1 MQGENCEEN
10 RAREEEQIMMI
21 NKRLI
26 REMEETKK
34 YIGMQVLLQWAALL
48 CNICLIFYISYALWQ
63 VTEGNAKRLSLPFG
77 AGVFG
82 TVIAIR
88 YVLLKLE
95 ASYSHR
101 SSEYVKKKLRH
112 RIYEHLLKVG
122 EKYEETFS
130 TSEILQVS
138 AEGVEQL
145 EIYFGKYLP
154 QLFYSLLAPATLFV
168 LVSFMSVKVA
178 LILFLC
184 VPLIPVSIIAIQKF
198 AKKLLAKYWGS
209 YVQLGD
215 HFLDNIQGLTT
226 LKVYQ
231 SDAYKN
237 EEMNQDAEH
246 FRKITMKVLTMQLN
260 SVTLMDLIAYGGSA
274 LGVIFSCLELQAGN
288 LSMVQAL
295 AIILLAAEFFIPLRL
310 LGSFFHIAMNGMAA
324 SDKMFRLLDLK
335 GQESDADEKKEESAG
350 TDETD
355 YSGVCAA
362 ENDGAHAVAAKEV
375 TFSYEEGQEILK
387 AVTVEIPANSFV
399 SIVGES
405 GCGKSTL
412 ASLFMGYQT
421 AQKGVVLAGGRD
433 IRSVSSR
440 ERMKQMTLVSFQNY
454 LFKGSVRENLLMG
467 DPDASEQELF
477 EVLKKVNLYEFFQ
490 TQDGL
495 DTMLDEQAANLSGG
509 QKQRLCIARTLLHDS
524 GLYIFDEATSNID
537 VESEEIILHLIRN
550 LAKEKTVIQIT
561 HRLAN
566 VVDSDQIYMMQK
578 GCVTE
583 KGSHAELLEKQGAY
597 AEMYRL
603 QRTLEEYREE
613 EAV

>member
-1 MQGENCEEN
+1 
-10 RAREEEQIMMI
+10 MMI

-26 REMEETKK
+26 KEMGETKQ
-34 YIGMQVLLQWAALL
+34 YIEMQVLLQWAALL
-48 CNICLIFYISYALWQ
+48 CNICLIFYISNVLWQ
-63 VTEGNAKRLSLPFG
+63 VVKGNAGNISLILSIGVF
-77 AGVFG
+77 AGV
-82 TVIAIR
+82 IAAR
-88 YVLLKLE
+88 RLFLRLE
-95 ASYSHR
+95 AAYSHR

-122 EKYEETFS
+122 EKYEKTFS
-130 TSEILQVS
+130 TSEILQVA

-154 QLFYSLLAPATLFV
+154 QLFYSLLAPITLFI

-184 VPLIPVSIIAIQKF
+184 VPLIPASIIAIQKF

-231 SDAYKN
+231 SDGYKN
-237 EEMNQDAEH
+237 EEMNKDAEH
-246 FRKITMKVLTMQLN
+246 FRKITMKVLMMQLN

-274 LGVIFSCLELQAGN
+274 LGVIFSCMELRAGN
-288 LSMVQAL
+288 LNMMQAL

-324 SDKMFRLLDLK
+324 SDKMFRLLDM
-335 GQESDADEKKEESAG
+335 EAEEVDMDIPSR
-350 TDETD
+350 
-355 YSGVCAA
+355 SLVSVV
-362 ENDGAHAVAAKEV
+362 GA
-375 TFSYEEGQEILK
+375 
-387 AVTVEIPANSFV
+387 
-399 SIVGES
+399 S

-421 AQKGVVLAGGRD
+421 AQSGKVLICGKD
-433 IRSVSSR
+433 IRMIPVK

-467 DPDASEQELF
+467 DPSATEEKLLA
-477 EVLKKVNLYEFFQ
+477 VLKKVNLYEFFQ
-490 TQDGL
+490 TQNGL

-509 QKQRLCIARTLLHDS
+509 QKQRLCIARALLHDS
-524 GLYIFDEATSNID
+524 ALYIFDEATSNID
-537 VESEEIILHLIRN
+537 VESEEIILKLIRN
-550 LAKEKTVIQIT
+550 LAREKTVIQIT

-566 VVDSDQIYMMQK
+566 VADSDQIYMMEK
-578 GCVTE
+578 GCVIE
-583 KGSHAELLEKQGAY
+583 KGTQEELLEKQGAY
-597 AEMYRL
+597 ADMYEL
-603 QRTLEEYREE
+603 QKALEQYREE
-613 EAV
+613 AI

>member
-1 MQGENCEEN
+1 MSGQDCKEN
-10 RAREEEQIMMI
+10 RERGRNIGMMI

-63 VTEGNAKRLSLPFG
+63 VVEGNAAMLSIPV
-77 AGVFG
+77 AVGVFG
-82 TVIAIR
+82 AVIAAR
-88 YVLLKLE
+88 YFLLKLE
-95 ASYSHR
+95 AACSHR

-112 RIYEHLLKVG
+112 QIYEHLLRVG
-122 EKYEETFS
+122 EQYEKTFS
-130 TSEILQVS
+130 TSEILQVA

-154 QLFYSLLAPATLFV
+154 QLFYSLLAPITLFI

-184 VPLIPVSIIAIQKF
+184 VPLIPASIIAIQKF

-237 EEMNQDAEH
+237 EEMNKDAEH

-288 LSMVQAL
+288 LSVVQAL

-335 GQESDADEKKEESAG
+335 GQEPEEDERKEEKIRQEETAGNNQTDSAR
-350 TDETD
+350 E
-355 YSGVCAA
+355 Y
-362 ENDGAHAVAAKEV
+362 AVAAEQV
-375 TFSYEEGQEILK
+375 TFGYEEGQEILK
-387 AVTVEIPANSFV
+387 EVTVEIPANSFV
-399 SIVGES
+399 SIVGAS

-421 AQKGVVLAGGRD
+421 AQKGVILTDGRD
-433 IRSVSSR
+433 IRNVSSR

-467 DPDASEQELF
+467 DPDASEAKLL
-477 EVLKKVNLYEFFQ
+477 EVLKEVNLYDFFQ

-509 QKQRLCIARTLLHDS
+509 QKQRLCIARALLHDS
-524 GLYIFDEATSNID
+524 AIYIFDEATSNID
-537 VESEEIILHLIRN
+537 VESEEIILQLIRN
-550 LAKEKTVIQIT
+550 LVKEKTVIQIT

-566 VVDSDQIYMMQK
+566 VVESDQIYMMQN

-583 KGSHAELLEKQGAY
+583 QGTHLELLEKQGAY
-597 AEMYRL
+597 ADMYQL

>member
-1 MQGENCEEN
+1 
-10 RAREEEQIMMI
+10 MMI

-26 REMEETKK
+26 KEMGETKQ

-48 CNICLIFYISYALWQ
+48 CNICLIFYISHTLWQ
-63 VTEGNAKRLSLPFG
+63 LAEGTVEDTSLLLRV
-77 AGVFG
+77 GVFAA
-82 TVIAIR
+82 VIAAR
-88 YVLLKLE
+88 RLFLKLE
-95 ASYSHR
+95 AAYSHR

-122 EKYEETFS
+122 EQYEQAFS
-130 TSEILQVS
+130 TSEILQVA

-154 QLFYSLLAPATLFV
+154 QLFYSLLAPITLFI

-237 EEMNQDAEH
+237 EEMNRDAEH

-274 LGVIFSCLELQAGN
+274 LGVIFSCMELQAGN
-288 LSMVQAL
+288 INMMQAL

-324 SDKMFRLLDLK
+324 SDKMFRLLDMEA
-335 GQESDADEKKEESAG
+335 QEVRDDGKKEERAG
-350 TDETD
+350 E
-355 YSGVCAA
+355 SEAFSF
-362 ENDGAHAVAAKEV
+362 AVAAKKV
-375 TFSYEEGQEILK
+375 TFGYEEGQEILK
-387 AVTVEIPANSFV
+387 EVTVEIPEKSFV
-399 SIVGES
+399 SIVGAS

-421 AQKGVVLAGGRD
+421 AQKGVILTGGSE
-433 IRSVSSR
+433 IRKYSVR

-454 LFKGSVRENLLMG
+454 LLKGSVRENLLMG
-467 DPDASEQELF
+467 DPNASEEELLTA
-477 EVLKKVNLYEFFQ
+477 LKKVNLYEFFQ

-495 DTMLDEQAANLSGG
+495 DTMLEEQAANLSGG
-509 QKQRLCIARTLLHDS
+509 QKQRLCIARALLHDS
-524 GLYIFDEATSNID
+524 AIYIFDEATSNID
-537 VESEEIILHLIRN
+537 VESEEIILQLIRN

-566 VVDSDQIYMMQK
+566 VVDSDQIYMMQN
-578 GCVTE
+578 GCVIE
-583 KGSHAELLEKQGAY
+583 KGNHATLLEAQGAY
-597 AEMYRL
+597 AEMYQL

-613 EAV
+613 EALS

>member
-1 MQGENCEEN
+1 
-10 RAREEEQIMMI
+10 MMI

-26 REMEETKK
+26 KEMGETKQ

-48 CNICLIFYISYALWQ
+48 CNICLIFYISNVLWQ
-63 VTEGNAKRLSLPFG
+63 VVKGNAGNISLILSIGVF
-77 AGVFG
+77 AGV
-82 TVIAIR
+82 IAAR
-88 YVLLKLE
+88 RLFLRLE
-95 ASYSHR
+95 AAYSHR

-122 EKYEETFS
+122 EKYEKTFS
-130 TSEILQVS
+130 TSEILQVA

-154 QLFYSLLAPATLFV
+154 QLFYSLLAPITLFI

-184 VPLIPVSIIAIQKF
+184 VPLIPASIIAIQKF

-231 SDAYKN
+231 SDGYKN
-237 EEMNQDAEH
+237 EEMNKDAEH

-274 LGVIFSCLELQAGN
+274 LGVIFSCMELRAGN
-288 LSMVQAL
+288 LNMMQAL

-324 SDKMFRLLDLK
+324 SDKMFRLLDMEAEEVDMDDK
-335 GQESDADEKKEESAG
+335 QEREKAGEKNDRVPYAVSARQ
-350 TDETD
+350 
-355 YSGVCAA
+355 
-362 ENDGAHAVAAKEV
+362 V
-375 TFSYEEGQEILK
+375 TFAYEEEQPILK
-387 AVTVEIPANSFV
+387 AVTVDIPSRSLV
-399 SIVGES
+399 SVVGAS

-421 AQKGVVLAGGRD
+421 AQSGKVLICGKD
-433 IRSVSSR
+433 IRMIPVK

-467 DPDASEQELF
+467 DPSATEEKLLA
-477 EVLKKVNLYEFFQ
+477 VLKKVNLYEFFQ
-490 TQDGL
+490 TQNGL

-509 QKQRLCIARTLLHDS
+509 QKQRLCIARALLHDS
-524 GLYIFDEATSNID
+524 ALYIFDEATSNID
-537 VESEEIILHLIRN
+537 VESEEIILKLIRN
-550 LAKEKTVIQIT
+550 LAREKTVIQIT

-566 VVDSDQIYMMQK
+566 VADSDQIYMMEK
-578 GCVTE
+578 GCVIE
-583 KGSHAELLEKQGAY
+583 KGTQEELLEKQGAY
-597 AEMYRL
+597 ADMYEL
-603 QRTLEEYREE
+603 QKALEQYREE
-613 EAV
+613 AI

>member
-1 MQGENCEEN
+1 
-10 RAREEEQIMMI
+10 MMI

-26 REMEETKK
+26 KEMGETKQ

-48 CNICLIFYISYALWQ
+48 CNICLIFYISDILWE
-63 VTEGNAKRLSLPFG
+63 VVDGNAENISLPLS
-77 AGVFG
+77 AGVFAV
-82 TVIAIR
+82 VIAAR
-88 YVLLKLE
+88 RVLLRLE
-95 ASYSHR
+95 AVYSHR

-122 EKYEETFS
+122 EKYEKTFS
-130 TSEILQVS
+130 TSEILQVA

-154 QLFYSLLAPATLFV
+154 QLFYSLLAPVTLFI

-209 YVQLGD
+209 YVRLGD

-237 EEMNQDAEH
+237 EEMNKDAEH

-288 LSMVQAL
+288 LNMMQAL

-324 SDKMFRLLDLK
+324 SDKMFRLLDMEAEGQDTDNKPK
-335 GQESDADEKKEESAG
+335 GDVSEEG
-350 TDETD
+350 
-355 YSGVCAA
+355 AA
-362 ENDGAHAVAAKEV
+362 ERKADRKDDDSAPYAVSAKQVIFAYEEQQPILKEV
-375 TFSYEEGQEILK
+375 T
-387 AVTVEIPANSFV
+387 VNIPSNSFV
-399 SIVGES
+399 SIVGAS

-421 AQKGVVLAGGRD
+421 AQSGKVLICGRD
-433 IRSVSSR
+433 IRMIPVK
-440 ERMKQMTLVSFQNY
+440 ERMKRMTLVSFQNY

-467 DPDASEQELF
+467 DSSASDEKLL
-477 EVLKKVNLYEFFQ
+477 EVLAKVNLYEFFQ

-509 QKQRLCIARTLLHDS
+509 QKQRLCIARALLHDS
-524 GLYIFDEATSNID
+524 ELYIFDEATSNID
-537 VESEEIILHLIRN
+537 VESEEIILQLIRN

-566 VVDSDQIYMMQK
+566 VTDSDRIYMMQK
-578 GCVTE
+578 GLVIEDGTHE
-583 KGSHAELLEKQGAY
+583 ELLGKQGAY
-597 AEMYRL
+597 ADIYKL
-603 QRTLEEYREE
+603 QRALEEYREE

>member
-1 MQGENCEEN
+1 
-10 RAREEEQIMMI
+10 MMI

-26 REMEETKK
+26 KEMGETKQ

-48 CNICLIFYISYALWQ
+48 CNICLIFYISDILWE
-63 VTEGNAKRLSLPFG
+63 VVDGNAENISLPLS
-77 AGVFG
+77 AGVFAV
-82 TVIAIR
+82 VIAAR
-88 YVLLKLE
+88 RVLLRLE
-95 ASYSHR
+95 AVYSHR

-122 EKYEETFS
+122 EKYEKTFS
-130 TSEILQVS
+130 TSEILQVA

-145 EIYFGKYLP
+145 EIYFAKYLP
-154 QLFYSLLAPATLFV
+154 QLFYSLLAPVTLFI

-209 YVQLGD
+209 YVRLGD

-237 EEMNQDAEH
+237 EEMNKDAEH

-274 LGVIFSCLELQAGN
+274 LGVIFSCMELQAGN
-288 LSMVQAL
+288 LNMMQAL

-324 SDKMFRLLDLK
+324 SDKMFRLLDMEAEGQDTDNKPK
-335 GQESDADEKKEESAG
+335 GDVSGEEVPERKADRRDDDSVPYAVSAKQVIFAYEEQQPIL
-350 TDETD
+350 
-355 YSGVCAA
+355 
-362 ENDGAHAVAAKEV
+362 KEV
-375 TFSYEEGQEILK
+375 T
-387 AVTVEIPANSFV
+387 VNIPSNSFV
-399 SIVGES
+399 SIVGAS

-421 AQKGVVLAGGRD
+421 AQSGKVLICGRD
-433 IRSVSSR
+433 IRMIPVK
-440 ERMKQMTLVSFQNY
+440 ERMKRMTLVSFQNY

-467 DPDASEQELF
+467 DSSASDEKLL
-477 EVLKKVNLYEFFQ
+477 EVLAKVNLYEFFQ

-509 QKQRLCIARTLLHDS
+509 QKQRLCIARALLHDS
-524 GLYIFDEATSNID
+524 ELYIFDEATSNID
-537 VESEEIILHLIRN
+537 VESEEIILQLIRN

-566 VVDSDQIYMMQK
+566 VTDSDRIYMMQK
-578 GCVTE
+578 GLVIE
-583 KGSHAELLEKQGAY
+583 DGVHEELLGKQGAY
-597 AEMYRL
+597 ADIYKL
-603 QRTLEEYREE
+603 QRALEEYREE

>member
-1 MQGENCEEN
+1 
-10 RAREEEQIMMI
+10 MMI

-26 REMEETKK
+26 KEMGETKQ

-48 CNICLIFYISYALWQ
+48 CNICLIFYISNVLWQ
-63 VTEGNAKRLSLPFG
+63 VVKGNAGNISLILSIGVF
-77 AGVFG
+77 AGV
-82 TVIAIR
+82 IAAR
-88 YVLLKLE
+88 RLFLRLE
-95 ASYSHR
+95 AAYSHR

-122 EKYEETFS
+122 EKYEKTFS
-130 TSEILQVS
+130 TSEILQVA

-154 QLFYSLLAPATLFV
+154 QLFYSLLAPITLFI

-184 VPLIPVSIIAIQKF
+184 VPLIPASIIAIQKF

-231 SDAYKN
+231 SDGYRN
-237 EEMNQDAEH
+237 EEMNKDAEH

-274 LGVIFSCLELQAGN
+274 LGVIFSCMELRAGN
-288 LSMVQAL
+288 LNMMQAL

-324 SDKMFRLLDLK
+324 SDKMFRLLDMEAEEVDMDDK
-335 GQESDADEKKEESAG
+335 QEREKAGEKNDRVPYAVSARQVTFAYEE
-350 TDETD
+350 EQPIL
-355 YSGVCAA
+355 
-362 ENDGAHAVAAKEV
+362 KEV
-375 TFSYEEGQEILK
+375 T
-387 AVTVEIPANSFV
+387 VDIPSRSLV
-399 SIVGES
+399 SVVGAS

-412 ASLFMGYQT
+412 A
-421 AQKGVVLAGGRD
+421 
-433 IRSVSSR
+433 
-440 ERMKQMTLVSFQNY
+440 SFQNY

-467 DPDASEQELF
+467 DPSATEEKLLA
-477 EVLKKVNLYEFFQ
+477 VLKKVNLYEFFQ
-490 TQDGL
+490 TQNGL

-509 QKQRLCIARTLLHDS
+509 QKQRLCIARALLHDS
-524 GLYIFDEATSNID
+524 ALYIFDEATSNID
-537 VESEEIILHLIRN
+537 VESEEIILKLIRN
-550 LAKEKTVIQIT
+550 LAREKTVIQIT

-566 VVDSDQIYMMQK
+566 VADSDQIYMMEK
-578 GCVTE
+578 GCVIE
-583 KGSHAELLEKQGAY
+583 KGTQEELLEKQGAY
-597 AEMYRL
+597 ADMYEL
-603 QRTLEEYREE
+603 QKALEQYREE
-613 EAV
+613 AI

>member
-1 MQGENCEEN
+1 
-10 RAREEEQIMMI
+10 MMI

-26 REMEETKK
+26 KEMGETKQ

-48 CNICLIFYISYALWQ
+48 CNICLIFYISDILWQ
-63 VTEGNAKRLSLPFG
+63 VVDGNAENISLPLS
-77 AGVFG
+77 AGVFAV
-82 TVIAIR
+82 VIAAR
-88 YVLLKLE
+88 RVLLRLE
-95 ASYSHR
+95 AVYSHR

-122 EKYEETFS
+122 EKYEKTFS
-130 TSEILQVS
+130 TSEILQVA

-154 QLFYSLLAPATLFV
+154 QLFYSLLAPVTLFI

-209 YVQLGD
+209 YVRLGD

-237 EEMNQDAEH
+237 EEMNKDAEH

-288 LSMVQAL
+288 LNMMQAL

-324 SDKMFRLLDLK
+324 SDKMFRLLDMEAEGQDTDNKPK
-335 GQESDADEKKEESAG
+335 GDVSGEGATDRKDDDSAPYAVSAKQVTFAYEEQQPIL
-350 TDETD
+350 
-355 YSGVCAA
+355 
-362 ENDGAHAVAAKEV
+362 KEV
-375 TFSYEEGQEILK
+375 TVNITS
-387 AVTVEIPANSFV
+387 NSFV
-399 SIVGES
+399 SIVGAS

-412 ASLFMGYQT
+412 ASLLMGYQT
-421 AQKGVVLAGGRD
+421 AQSGKVLICGRD
-433 IRSVSSR
+433 IRTIPVK
-440 ERMKQMTLVSFQNY
+440 ERMKRMTLVSFQNY

-467 DPDASEQELF
+467 DSSASDEKLL
-477 EVLKKVNLYEFFQ
+477 EVLAKVNLYEFFQ

-509 QKQRLCIARTLLHDS
+509 QKQRLCIARALLHDS
-524 GLYIFDEATSNID
+524 ELYIFDEATSNID
-537 VESEEIILHLIRN
+537 VESEEIILQLIRN

-566 VVDSDQIYMMQK
+566 VTDSDRIYMMQK
-578 GCVTE
+578 GLVIEDGTHE
-583 KGSHAELLEKQGAY
+583 ELLGKQGAY
-597 AEMYRL
+597 ADIYKL
-603 QRTLEEYREE
+603 QRALEEYREE

>member
-1 MQGENCEEN
+1 
-10 RAREEEQIMMI
+10 MMI

-26 REMEETKK
+26 KEMGETKQ

-48 CNICLIFYISYALWQ
+48 CNICLIFYISDILWE
-63 VTEGNAKRLSLPFG
+63 VVDGNAENISLPLS
-77 AGVFG
+77 AGVFAV
-82 TVIAIR
+82 VIAAR
-88 YVLLKLE
+88 RVLLRLE
-95 ASYSHR
+95 AVYSHR

-122 EKYEETFS
+122 EKYEKTFS
-130 TSEILQVS
+130 TSEILQVA

-154 QLFYSLLAPATLFV
+154 QLFYSLLAPVTLFI

-209 YVQLGD
+209 YVRLGD

-237 EEMNQDAEH
+237 EEMNKDAEH

-288 LSMVQAL
+288 LNMMQAL

-324 SDKMFRLLDLK
+324 SDKMFRLLDMEAEGQDTDNKPK
-335 GQESDADEKKEESAG
+335 GDVSEEG
-350 TDETD
+350 
-355 YSGVCAA
+355 AA
-362 ENDGAHAVAAKEV
+362 ERKADRKDDDSAPYAVSAKQVIFAYEEQQPILKEV
-375 TFSYEEGQEILK
+375 T
-387 AVTVEIPANSFV
+387 VNIPSNSFV
-399 SIVGES
+399 SIVGAS

-412 ASLFMGYQT
+412 VSLFMGYQT
-421 AQKGVVLAGGRD
+421 AQSGKVLICGRD
-433 IRSVSSR
+433 IRTIPVK
-440 ERMKQMTLVSFQNY
+440 ERMKRMTLVSFQNY

-467 DPDASEQELF
+467 DSSASDEKLL
-477 EVLKKVNLYEFFQ
+477 EVLAKVNLYEFFQ

-509 QKQRLCIARTLLHDS
+509 QKQRLCIARALLHDS
-524 GLYIFDEATSNID
+524 ELYIFDEATSNID
-537 VESEEIILHLIRN
+537 VESEEIILQLIRN

-566 VVDSDQIYMMQK
+566 VTDSDRIYMMQK
-578 GCVTE
+578 GLVIEDGTHE
-583 KGSHAELLEKQGAY
+583 ELLGKQGAY
-597 AEMYRL
+597 ADIYKL
-603 QRTLEEYREE
+603 QRALEEYREE

>member
-1 MQGENCEEN
+1 
-10 RAREEEQIMMI
+10 MMI

-26 REMEETKK
+26 KEMGETKQ

-48 CNICLIFYISYALWQ
+48 CNICLIFYISHTLWQ
-63 VTEGNAKRLSLPFG
+63 LAEGTVEDTSLLLRV
-77 AGVFG
+77 GVFAA
-82 TVIAIR
+82 VIAAR
-88 YVLLKLE
+88 RLFLKLE
-95 ASYSHR
+95 AAYSHR

-122 EKYEETFS
+122 EQYEQAFS
-130 TSEILQVS
+130 TSEILQVA
-138 AEGVEQL
+138 AEGIEQL

-154 QLFYSLLAPATLFV
+154 QLFYSLLAPITLFI
-168 LVSFMSVKVA
+168 LVCFMSVKVA

-237 EEMNQDAEH
+237 EEMNRDAEH

-274 LGVIFSCLELQAGN
+274 LGVIFSCMELQAGN
-288 LSMVQAL
+288 INMMQAL

-324 SDKMFRLLDLK
+324 SDKMFRLLDMEA
-335 GQESDADEKKEESAG
+335 QEVRDDGKKEERAG
-350 TDETD
+350 E
-355 YSGVCAA
+355 SEAFPF
-362 ENDGAHAVAAKEV
+362 AVAAKQV
-375 TFSYEEGQEILK
+375 TFGYEEGQEILK
-387 AVTVEIPANSFV
+387 EVTVEIPEKSFV
-399 SIVGES
+399 SIVGAS

-421 AQKGVVLAGGRD
+421 AQKGGILTGGSE
-433 IRSVSSR
+433 IRKHSVR

-454 LFKGSVRENLLMG
+454 LLKGSVRENLLMG
-467 DPDASEQELF
+467 DPNASEEELLTA
-477 EVLKKVNLYEFFQ
+477 LKKVNLYEFFQ

-495 DTMLDEQAANLSGG
+495 DTMLEEQAANLSGG
-509 QKQRLCIARTLLHDS
+509 QKQRLCIARALLHDS
-524 GLYIFDEATSNID
+524 AIYIFDEATSNID
-537 VESEEIILHLIRN
+537 VESEEIILQLIRN

-566 VVDSDQIYMMQK
+566 VVDSDQIYMMQN
-578 GCVTE
+578 GCVIE
-583 KGSHAELLEKQGAY
+583 KGSHATLLEAQGAY
-597 AEMYRL
+597 AEMYQL

-613 EAV
+613 EALS

>member
-1 MQGENCEEN
+1 
-10 RAREEEQIMMI
+10 MI

-26 REMEETKK
+26 KEMGETKQ

-48 CNICLIFYISYALWQ
+48 CNICLIFYISDILWQ
-63 VTEGNAKRLSLPFG
+63 VVDGNAENISLPLS
-77 AGVFG
+77 AGVFAV
-82 TVIAIR
+82 VIAAR
-88 YVLLKLE
+88 RVLLRLE
-95 ASYSHR
+95 AVYSHR

-122 EKYEETFS
+122 EKYEKTFS
-130 TSEILQVS
+130 TSEILQVA

-154 QLFYSLLAPATLFV
+154 QLFYSLLAPVTLFI

-209 YVQLGD
+209 YVRLGD

-237 EEMNQDAEH
+237 EEMNKDAEH

-288 LSMVQAL
+288 LNMMQAL

-324 SDKMFRLLDLK
+324 SDKMFRLLDMEAEGQDTDNKQK
-335 GQESDADEKKEESAG
+335 GDVSGEEVPERKADRRDDDSVPYAVSAKQVIFAYEEQQPIL
-350 TDETD
+350 
-355 YSGVCAA
+355 
-362 ENDGAHAVAAKEV
+362 KEV
-375 TFSYEEGQEILK
+375 T
-387 AVTVEIPANSFV
+387 VNIPSNSFV
-399 SIVGES
+399 SIVGAS

-421 AQKGVVLAGGRD
+421 AQSGKVLICGGD
-433 IRSVSSR
+433 IRTIPVK
-440 ERMKQMTLVSFQNY
+440 ERMKRMTLVSFQNY

-467 DPDASEQELF
+467 DSSASDEKLL
-477 EVLKKVNLYEFFQ
+477 EVLAKVNLYEFFQ

-509 QKQRLCIARTLLHDS
+509 QKQRLCIARALLHDS
-524 GLYIFDEATSNID
+524 ELYIFDEATSNID
-537 VESEEIILHLIRN
+537 VESEEIILQLIRN

-566 VVDSDQIYMMQK
+566 VTDSDRIYMMQK
-578 GCVTE
+578 GLVIEDGTHE
-583 KGSHAELLEKQGAY
+583 ELLGKQGAY
-597 AEMYRL
+597 ADMYKL
-603 QRTLEEYREE
+603 QRALEEYREE

>member
-1 MQGENCEEN
+1 
-10 RAREEEQIMMI
+10 MMI

-26 REMEETKK
+26 KEMGETKQ
-34 YIGMQVLLQWAALL
+34 YIGMQVLLQWVALL
-48 CNICLIFYISYALWQ
+48 CNICLIFYISNVLWQ
-63 VTEGNAKRLSLPFG
+63 VVKGNAGNISLILSI
-77 AGVFG
+77 GVFVG
-82 TVIAIR
+82 VIAAR
-88 YVLLKLE
+88 RLFLRLE
-95 ASYSHR
+95 AAYSHR

-122 EKYEETFS
+122 EKYEKTFS
-130 TSEILQVS
+130 TSEILQVA

-154 QLFYSLLAPATLFV
+154 QLFYSLLAPITLFI

-184 VPLIPVSIIAIQKF
+184 VPLIPASIIAIQKF

-231 SDAYKN
+231 SDGYKN
-237 EEMNQDAEH
+237 EEMNKDAEH

-274 LGVIFSCLELQAGN
+274 LGVIFSCMELRAGN
-288 LSMVQAL
+288 LNMKQAL

-324 SDKMFRLLDLK
+324 SDKMFRLLDMEAEEVDMDDK
-335 GQESDADEKKEESAG
+335 QEREKAGEKNDRVPYAVSARQVTFAYEE
-350 TDETD
+350 EQPIL
-355 YSGVCAA
+355 
-362 ENDGAHAVAAKEV
+362 KEV
-375 TFSYEEGQEILK
+375 T
-387 AVTVEIPANSFV
+387 VDIPSRSLV
-399 SIVGES
+399 SVVGAS

-421 AQKGVVLAGGRD
+421 AQSGKVLICGKD
-433 IRSVSSR
+433 IRMIPVK

-454 LFKGSVRENLLMG
+454 LFKGSVRDPSATEEKLL
-467 DPDASEQELF
+467 A
-477 EVLKKVNLYEFFQ
+477 VLKKVNLYEFFQ
-490 TQDGL
+490 TQNGL

-509 QKQRLCIARTLLHDS
+509 QKQRLCIARALLHDS
-524 GLYIFDEATSNID
+524 ALYIFDEATSNID
-537 VESEEIILHLIRN
+537 VESEEIILKLIRN
-550 LAKEKTVIQIT
+550 LAREKTVIQIT

-566 VVDSDQIYMMQK
+566 VADSDQIYMMEK
-578 GCVTE
+578 GCVIE
-583 KGSHAELLEKQGAY
+583 KGTQEELLEKQGAY
-597 AEMYRL
+597 ADMYEL
-603 QRTLEEYREE
+603 QKALEQYREE
-613 EAV
+613 AI